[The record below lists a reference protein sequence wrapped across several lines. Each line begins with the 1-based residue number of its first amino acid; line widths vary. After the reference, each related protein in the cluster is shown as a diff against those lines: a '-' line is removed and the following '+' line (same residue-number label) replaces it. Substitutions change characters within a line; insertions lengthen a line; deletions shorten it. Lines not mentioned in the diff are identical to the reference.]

1 MAYEDPGVAYQFTV
15 KIDGMEL
22 GDWTKCDGLSMEFHV
37 QEYEEGGMNSFIHRI
52 PGRAKY
58 GNIKL
63 SRPLNNKSQAVSA
76 WMTSLMAMVKR
87 QTAEIS
93 VMDSSGNQ
101 ITQWNLV
108 GVYPVK
114 WSGPTLDADGK
125 MIATETLEIAHN
137 GFVGEMGGAG
147 GVAGAAM
154 TAAGYL

>member
-1 MAYEDPGVAYQFTV
+1 MAYEDPGLTLRFTV
-15 KIDGMEL
+15 KIDGMPL

-63 SRPLNNKSQAVSA
+63 SRPLNKGSMAVSA
-76 WMTSLMAMVKR
+76 WMTSLMAVVKR

-93 VMDSSGNQ
+93 VYDSSDQQ

-114 WSGPTLDADGK
+114 WSGPTLDTEGK
-125 MIATETLEIAHN
+125 QVATETLEIAHN

-154 TAAGYL
+154 SAAGYL

>member
-1 MAYEDPGVAYQFTV
+1 MEDPGLGYQFTV
-15 KIDGMEL
+15 KIDGAPL

-37 QEYEEGGMNSFIHRI
+37 TEYEEGGMNSFIHRI

-63 SRPLNNKSQAVSA
+63 TRPLNSKSQAVSA
-76 WMTSLMAMVKR
+76 WMTSLMATVKR
-87 QTAEIS
+87 QTAEIT
-93 VMDSSGNQ
+93 VMDPSGEQ
-101 ITQWNLV
+101 VASWNLV

-137 GFVGEMGGAG
+137 GFVGDLGGAG
-147 GVAGAAM
+147 GSAAAAM
-154 TAAGYL
+154 SAGGLL